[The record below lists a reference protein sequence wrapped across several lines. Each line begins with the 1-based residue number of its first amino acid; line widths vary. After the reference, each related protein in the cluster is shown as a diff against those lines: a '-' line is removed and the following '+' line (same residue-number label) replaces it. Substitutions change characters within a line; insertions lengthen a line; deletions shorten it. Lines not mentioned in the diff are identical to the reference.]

1 MTAELQFLEAWI
13 PEKMEPGTVFLLE
26 GPNSLGHGNNPF
38 VAVLACPGCGTVGLI
53 TRRQLHG
60 FETMI
65 CVEVEVFCGNLDSM
79 ARISRYRAAQ

>member
-60 FETMI
+60 FGD
-65 CVEVEVFCGNLDSM
+65 VH
-79 ARISRYRAAQ
+79 SRVGGQLRSHASRHR